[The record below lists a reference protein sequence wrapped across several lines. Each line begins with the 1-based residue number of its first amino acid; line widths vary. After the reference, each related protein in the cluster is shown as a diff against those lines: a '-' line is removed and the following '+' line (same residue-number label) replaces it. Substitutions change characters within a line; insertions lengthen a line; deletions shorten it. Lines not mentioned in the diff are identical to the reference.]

1 MGPTTPVQRAASPP
15 AETAPAG
22 PRAREGGTGSAV
34 SDNRRGSRL
43 RGRRATGALVAQG
56 THALAG
62 LVLQVAAAREL
73 GAAGL
78 AAFSLAYGVLVLA
91 TAVTSGLVGDSLT
104 VLDRHEPGI
113 RAGLHVGT
121 ALVAGT
127 AGTAGCLLALAGGAV
142 PPWVGLLTGPAV
154 VVFMVQDTLRRLLM
168 AAGRF
173 WSLPAVDLCGLILA
187 LSTLVL
193 AGSAGALSL
202 GSFVLALLAGQGAA
216 AFAAWTLLPAEERPH
231 GPWRRPDLRA
241 VAAFGVWRAAAQTI
255 RPALLT
261 LLRLLVVAM
270 AGAAAYGPLEA
281 ARVYTAP
288 AMVLVAGLGS
298 FLLPHFVSLRPRGA
312 QVGLRAADRAA
323 VAAAVVVA
331 LLGVVAIVAL
341 PWAGPLLTGG
351 DYAVPVSA
359 VLGWSAYAAAGA
371 ALLPY
376 ASLAS
381 VHGDQRRVLALRA
394 LELGSLLAVVVMVSA
409 VDGGLAW
416 SPLALALGPVL
427 AAVAVRRSL
436 LVPRARA
443 EIATRTDVRPT
454 PVVVSR

>member
-1 MGPTTPVQRAASPP
+1 MKGPLSCV
-15 AETAPAG
+15 G
-22 PRAREGGTGSAV
+22 
-34 SDNRRGSRL
+34 RL
-43 RGRRATGALVAQG
+43 PGRRATGALAAQG

-78 AAFSLAYGVLVLA
+78 AAFSLAYGILVLA

-113 RAGLHVGT
+113 RAGLHVST
-121 ALVAGT
+121 VLVASGS
-127 AGTAGCLLALAGGAV
+127 GVVGCLLALATGAV
-142 PPWVGLLTGPAV
+142 APWVGLLAGPAV
-154 VVFMVQDTLRRLLM
+154 VAFMIEDTLRRLLM
-168 AAGRF
+168 AGGRF
-173 WSLPAVDLCGLILA
+173 WSLPAVDLTGLVLA

-193 AGSAGALSL
+193 AGSTGALTL
-202 GSFVLALLAGQGAA
+202 DSFVIAVLVGKSGAALVAWALL
-216 AFAAWTLLPAEERPH
+216 PREERPR
-231 GPWRRPDLRA
+231 GPWRRPDLRT

-261 LLRLLVVAM
+261 VLRLLVVAV

-288 AMVLVAGLGS
+288 SMVLVAGLGS

-312 QVGLRAADRAA
+312 RAGLRAADRAA
-323 VAAAVVVA
+323 AVVGGLVA
-331 LLGVVAIVAL
+331 LLGVVAVVAL
-341 PWAGPLLTGG
+341 PWAGPLLTGD
-351 DYAVPVSA
+351 DYAVPVAA
-359 VLGWSAYAAAGA
+359 VLGWSGYAAAGA
-371 ALLPY
+371 VLLPY

-394 LELGSLLAVVVMVSA
+394 LELGPLAAVALLVTA
-409 VDGGLAW
+409 VDGGVEW
-416 SPLALALGPVL
+416 SPFALALGPVL
-427 AAVAVRRSL
+427 AAVAVRRTL

-443 EIATRTDVRPT
+443 ERPSRTDGRP
-454 PVVVSR
+454 VAEAVGG